1 MARKDELDAASNKVA
16 SSIKLFDAGSET
28 MTSNKINRSSSSN
41 RPEVESLTG
50 ATGAVSIR
58 GELSNWIK

>member
-1 MARKDELDAASNKVA
+1 MA

-41 RPEVESLTG
+41 RPEIESLTG
-50 ATGAVSIR
+50 ATGTILIR

>member
-1 MARKDELDAASNKVA
+1 MDTASNKVA

-28 MTSNKINRSSSSN
+28 VTSIKINQSSSSN

-50 ATGAVSIR
+50 ATGADSIR
-58 GELSNWIK
+58 GELLN